1 MEFSMSL
8 LASIKSFFAKLFG
21 KSKSAEPSLASWIP
35 DVHDPRDHTYEQ
47 VFGLGNLPTEVDL
60 RGRFGPVEQQGALNS
75 CVGHA
80 VTGVL
85 ETVLKLSDRSRL
97 FVYWN
102 ARAAEGRTGS
112 DAGCQLRSAMKG
124 VSTLGAADETTWS
137 YDTSKVLSA
146 PPAAA
151 FTSGK
156 PVAGLVASYVRV
168 STLAGL
174 KDALANGR
182 PVAFG
187 FSVPDTFISITKP
200 TGKLPYPAAGTKF
213 IGAHAVCAVGYDDA
227 SQQVLCRNSFGPT
240 WGMNG
245 YFTMDYA
252 WFNNMNALV
261 SDAWTIVA
269 K

>member
-1 MEFSMSL
+1 MSFLSFLKAL
-8 LASIKSFFAKLFG
+8 LLKLFG
-21 KSKSAEPSLASWIP
+21 MAATKAVEQSLASWIP

-47 VFGLGNLPTEVDL
+47 TCGLGNAPTEVDL
-60 RGRFGPVEQQGALNS
+60 RGRFGPVEQQGVPNS

-85 ETVLKLSDRSRL
+85 ETVLKISDRSRL

-102 ARAAEGRTGS
+102 ARALEGRTGS
-112 DAGCQLRSAMKG
+112 DSGCQIRNAVKS
-124 VSTLGAADETTWS
+124 VSTLGAADETTWP
-137 YDTSKVLSA
+137 YDTSKVLTQ
-146 PPAAA
+146 PPSGAYI
-151 FTSGK
+151 TGK
-156 PVAGLVASYVRV
+156 PVAGLIASYVRV
-168 STLAGL
+168 TTFAGM

-187 FSVPDTFISITKP
+187 FTVPDTFISITKP
-200 TGKLPYPAAGTKF
+200 TGKLPYPAAGTKM
-213 IGAHAVCAVGYDDA
+213 IGAHAVVAVGYDDA

-240 WGMNG
+240 WGNQG